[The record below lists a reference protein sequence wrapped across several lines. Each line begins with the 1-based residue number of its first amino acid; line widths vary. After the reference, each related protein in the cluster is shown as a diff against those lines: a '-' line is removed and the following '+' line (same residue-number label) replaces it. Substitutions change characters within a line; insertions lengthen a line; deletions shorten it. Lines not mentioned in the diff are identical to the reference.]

1 MVGDGSSFTNILLKF
16 SNIHI
21 TAISFR
27 ALAYSEPVRGYNM
40 LKGQSKKTT
49 TGKSLIIFLNIYVK
63 KTETVPIRLLVFC
76 FMDIWK
82 TTTFALI
89 LIPTATP
96 KNQGA
101 TNTQNTLVLY
111 PNMPQ
116 NKMTVLEI

>member
-63 KTETVPIRLLVFC
+63 KTETVPIRLLVF
-76 FMDIWK
+76 
-82 TTTFALI
+82 L
-89 LIPTATP
+89 
-96 KNQGA
+96 
-101 TNTQNTLVLY
+101 LY
-111 PNMPQ
+111 GYMENNNFCLNFDSDSNP
-116 NKMTVLEI
+116 